1 MNIFAF
7 KYFLLSSFGLALL
20 KSAIR
25 GGTSE
30 FISFIFAVVGL
41 IAGLIIYQPN
51 LKYILISV
59 LIFSIIYIYGLFIAM
74 RKRKSGPFEM
84 ITGVFVGIMKFF
96 FFLTFLVTISIA
108 FDLLPP
114 IAMENEMIKMV
125 YPHAKDF
132 KENYLKYFLKNTH

>member
-1 MNIFAF
+1 
-7 KYFLLSSFGLALL
+7 
-20 KSAIR
+20 
-25 GGTSE
+25 
-30 FISFIFAVVGL
+30 
-41 IAGLIIYQPN
+41 
-51 LKYILISV
+51 
-59 LIFSIIYIYGLFIAM
+59 M